1 MVITSQKQNLLLKQ
15 FNVRV
20 YKPRILNQISIKINI
35 IIGAGFVSSEL
46 VRGITQEIITVL
58 ILSI

>member
-1 MVITSQKQNLLLKQ
+1 MVITSQEQNLLLKQ

-35 IIGAGFVSSEL
+35 IIGTGLVCSEL